1 MTKKSK
7 NEKIDK
13 KDSRNDK
20 RFPVITLS
28 FPVTIISAVKQ
39 PFFGCCFIFQ
49 QKTV

>member
-1 MTKKSK
+1 MTKKVK

-20 RFPVITLS
+20 RFPV
-28 FPVTIISAVKQ
+28 TIVSAVKQ
-39 PFFGCCFIFQ
+39 PFFGCYFIFQ